1 MYVPWFICSNE
12 LALRSLLPASYIQP
26 KPGPIIN
33 KLTGKKIA
41 EHSGLWNFTIGQNA
55 RIPGMPEKLF
65 VMSKDVENNT
75 IYVVPG
81 R

>member
-1 MYVPWFICSNE
+1 MR
-12 LALRSLLPASYIQP
+12 LSLPDDYFPASYIQST
-26 KPGPIIN
+26 PGAIIN
-33 KLTGKKIA
+33 KLTGEKIG

-55 RIPGMPEKLF
+55 RISGMPEKLF
-65 VMSKDVENNT
+65 VMSKDVKNNT

>member
-1 MYVPWFICSNE
+1 MIF
-12 LALRSLLPASYIQP
+12 PASYIQP
-26 KPGPIIN
+26 NPGSIID
-33 KLTGKKIA
+33 KLTGKKIG

-55 RIPGMPEKLF
+55 RISGMPEKLF
-65 VMSKDVENNT
+65 VVSKDLDNNI

>member
-1 MYVPWFICSNE
+1 M
-12 LALRSLLPASYIQP
+12 
-26 KPGPIIN
+26 
-33 KLTGKKIA
+33 TGRTVG

-55 RIPGMPEKLF
+55 RVPGMPEKLF
-65 VMSKDVENNT
+65 VFSKDVESNA

>member
-1 MYVPWFICSNE
+1 MVWVFLNDSIIFPI
-12 LALRSLLPASYIQP
+12 PASYFQP
-26 KPGPIIN
+26 KSGAIID
-33 KLTGKKIA
+33 KLTGKRIG

-55 RIPGMPEKLF
+55 RISGMPEKLF
-65 VMSKDVENNT
+65 VVSKDLEHNT